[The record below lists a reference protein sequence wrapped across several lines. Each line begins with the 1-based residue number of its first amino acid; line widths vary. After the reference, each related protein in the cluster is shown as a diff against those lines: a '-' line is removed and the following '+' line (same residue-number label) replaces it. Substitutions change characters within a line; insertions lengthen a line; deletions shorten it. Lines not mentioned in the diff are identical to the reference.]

1 MKRTAGV
8 AELKANLSQYLDQVK
23 RGEEVVI
30 TERGAPIARLVRLEG
45 EEEQDARIERL
56 VREGVLSPGSGRF
69 PEELLVP
76 PKGDPSVGASVLAAL
91 IEERREG
98 R

>member
-1 MKRTAGV
+1 MAGV
-8 AELKANLSQYLDQVK
+8 AELKANLSQYLDQVR

-30 TERGAPIARLVRLEG
+30 TDRGAPIARLVPLEG
-45 EEEQDARIERL
+45 RVEEDARIERL

-69 PEELLVP
+69 PEALLTTP
-76 PKGDPSVGASVLAAL
+76 PGDPALGAAVLAAL